1 MDDDRSRLQ
10 AFLDQLRR
18 RHVFRVA
25 VVYAVVAWAV
35 VEIADTAFPHL
46 GLPGWTI
53 TLVVVLAM
61 AGFPLAV
68 VLAWAFEVT
77 PEGVRRTGAGGEEV
91 PGGAGEPAA
100 PPWGP
105 LGRYALA
112 GILGVA
118 VGVLALTTLS
128 GGGLGG
134 DGSWSSIAVLPFS
147 DLSPEGEQAYLGEGI
162 AEEITHALARVEGLR
177 VAARTSAFRYGDGS
191 ADVREIGRDLGV
203 EAVLEGSVR
212 RDGETMRVTVQL
224 ADAEDGFHLFS
235 ETYDRTFDDVFRV
248 QEEIARSVVGALG
261 LELPGQGRVELVEAA
276 TDRPEAY
283 DLYLR
288 GRRAWQRITA
298 DGYREAIP
306 YFERAIE
313 ADSTFA
319 RAYAGLADAY
329 IFLGHWADAY
339 PEDEW
344 VARADSL
351 LSRALELDPTLGEA
365 YAARASMLNYR
376 TDGRAWREAEALART
391 AAALS
396 PRYAIAHVWTA
407 WNRLEGHGDVE
418 GALAAGAR
426 AYELDPV
433 AYPVVR
439 NYGRALL
446 YAGQVDEALRI
457 LEEATPVLGQRHF
470 HLLAHA
476 YSAAGRHEEAER
488 TARRWAKDAP
498 RSWVRW
504 LTLSAVTAAAGKRD
518 VAGAAL
524 ERAVELD
531 PTPWPVGMV
540 HGLMGEMD
548 EAYRWLERGGWTLWD
563 RARLELDPLYD
574 PVRQDPRWD
583 PLLERIKEELDV
595 EG

>member
-1 MDDDRSRLQ
+1 MGNDRSRLQ

-35 VEIADTAFPHL
+35 VEIADTAFPRL
-46 GLPGWTI
+46 GLPGWTV
-53 TLVVVLAM
+53 TLVIVLAL

-77 PEGVRRTGAGGEEV
+77 PEGVRRTEARQDGVSPDEEGAG
-91 PGGAGEPAA
+91 AA
-100 PPWGP
+100 PWSP
-105 LGRYALA
+105 LVRYAVA
-112 GILGVA
+112 GLLGVA

-128 GGGLGG
+128 GGGLGEE
-134 DGSWSSIAVLPFS
+134 SWSSIAVLPFS
-147 DLSPEGEQAYLGEGI
+147 DMSPEGEQAYLGEGI

-177 VAARTSAFRYGDGS
+177 VAARTSAFQYGDRS
-191 ADVREIGRDLGV
+191 ADVRQIGRQLGV

-235 ETYDRTFDDVFRV
+235 ETYDRSFDDVFSV
-248 QEEIARSVVGALG
+248 QEEIARSVVEALG
-261 LELPGQGRVELVEAA
+261 LEIPGQGRVELVEAA

-306 YFERAIE
+306 YFERSIAV
-313 ADSTFA
+313 DSTYA

-329 IFLGHWADAY
+329 IFLGYWTEAY
-339 PEDEW
+339 PEKEW
-344 VARADSL
+344 VERADSL
-351 LSRALELDPTLGEA
+351 LDRALELDPTLGEA
-365 YAARASMLNYR
+365 YASRGGLLNYT
-376 TDGRAWREAEALART
+376 TDGTAWRQAEDLNRT

-396 PRYAIAHVWTA
+396 PRYAIAHA
-407 WNRLEGHGDVE
+407 WVAWIRLEGHGDVE

-426 AYELDPV
+426 AYELDPM

-446 YAGQVDEALRI
+446 YAGHVDEALRI
-457 LEEATPVLGQRHF
+457 LAEATPVLRQRHF

-476 YSAAGRHEEAER
+476 YSAAGRHQDAER
-488 TARRWAKDAP
+488 TARRWAREEP

-504 LTLSAVTAAAGKRD
+504 ITLAAVTAAAEKRD

-531 PTPWPVGMV
+531 PVPWTVGMV
-540 HGLMGEMD
+540 RGLLGDMD
-548 EAYRWLERGGWTLWD
+548 EAFRWLERGGWTLWD
-563 RARLELDPLYD
+563 RAQLQYD
-574 PVRQDPRWD
+574 PVYAPIRQDPRWD
-583 PLLERIKEELDV
+583 PLLDRIKEELDV